1 MDQITQILSSLEY
14 RVEALILM
22 EQDVIRR
29 CIDLQIQNLIR
40 LTFYVKWTSSLPN
53 PWKVNPPQR
62 TIIFTQNLV
71 RR

>member
-40 LTFYVKWTSSLPN
+40 LTFYVK
-53 PWKVNPPQR
+53 
-62 TIIFTQNLV
+62 
-71 RR
+71 